1 MLLWTDGN
9 RCVVVGGAGV
19 KKTFRILLAIVL
31 SAFVVIS
38 CVACSSSGKV
48 SAVEKTTGVFTEDSM
63 AKSIDD
69 FLGSG
74 DNTRRD
80 RTAFGNGEKAAAQY
94 IFEALSGYG
103 YDDGKTLETQAISAE
118 ITNSYGTETKSL
130 YSQNVIATYNEGKSK
145 IVVIGANYDNL
156 YSDIEDAGVTGDGG
170 EGVLCNSTGV
180 ATLLEIARAYKELSP
195 SLDYTVKF
203 AFFGAGEVGSFGSG
217 KFVTDYLN
225 GGANVLLAVNL
236 YGLAGE
242 KVEVYAD
249 ETDTLH
255 DELFVKSGEK
265 YDTAIERLSRT
276 TPLFPQRYADN
287 LNYSHIGLISSHV
300 SFFEKNVPSVNIFGG
315 EYDGFSYRNY
325 KPDSLDSFRRDFA
338 NYAKMM
344 ADVASLVYGVTVS
357 TEFAELAPSFGS
369 DKFDYSFFTESL
381 YADLALLGAVVLL
394 GIVLMV
400 VVNALNKSKPDD
412 NDKRKVKIAV
422 FGMDYEEKTDNVI
435 YVDVFPK
442 DASEQN
448 DDDGN
453 DKPLD
458 PFD

>member
-1 MLLWTDGN
+1 M
-9 RCVVVGGAGV
+9 
-19 KKTFRILLAIVL
+19 KKSFGILFTIVL
-31 SAFVVIS
+31 SIFVAFT
-38 CVACSSSGKV
+38 CAACSSSGNV
-48 SAVEKTTGVFTEDSM
+48 NAEEKITGVFTEEGM
-63 AKSIDD
+63 TKALDD

-74 DNTRRD
+74 DNARRD
-80 RTAFGNGEKAAAQY
+80 RTAFGDGEKSSAQY
-94 IFEALSGYG
+94 ISAVLSEYG
-103 YDDGKTLETQAISAE
+103 YEEGKTLETQSISAE
-118 ITNSYGTETKSL
+118 LANRYNTETKSL

-170 EGVLCNSTGV
+170 EGVLCNATGV
-180 ATLLEIARAYKELSP
+180 ATLLEIARVYKELSP

-249 ETDTLH
+249 ETDTIQ

-265 YDTAIERLSRT
+265 YDTAIERLSRA
-276 TPLFPQRYADN
+276 TPLFPQQYADN
-287 LNYSHIGLISSHV
+287 LSYSHIGLISSHV

-325 KPDSLDSFRRDFA
+325 KPDSIDSFRRDFA
-338 NYAKMM
+338 GYAKVMS
-344 ADVASLVYGVTVS
+344 DVASLVYGVTTS

-381 YADLALLGAVVLL
+381 YADFALLGAVAVL
-394 GIVLMV
+394 GIVLML
-400 VVNALNKSKPDD
+400 VVNALNKSKPND
-412 NDKRKVKIAV
+412 NEKRKVKIAV

-448 DDDGN
+448 GDAEN